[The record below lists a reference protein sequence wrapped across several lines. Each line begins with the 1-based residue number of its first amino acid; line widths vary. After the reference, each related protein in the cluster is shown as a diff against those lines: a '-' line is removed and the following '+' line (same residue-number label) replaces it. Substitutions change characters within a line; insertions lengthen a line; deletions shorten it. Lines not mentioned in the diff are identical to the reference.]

1 MRHWDARS
9 RLSLL
14 AMVFAGLV
22 FSAPC
27 GAAEGSPTAT
37 GEASQNTDG
46 RVIAYYFHGNFRC
59 ITCRTI
65 EAYSEEAITKG
76 FADELASGRLAWR
89 VINIDEPENKHFV
102 REFELVTKSLVLV
115 EYRDGK
121 VTRRENLKQIWQLV
135 RDKESFLDYVRTSTR
150 NFLGKG

>member
-1 MRHWDARS
+1 MRDWVACF

-14 AMVFAGLV
+14 VVVIAGLV

-27 GAAEGSPTAT
+27 GAAESSPTTT
-37 GEASQNTDG
+37 GEASQKADG

-76 FADELASGRLAWR
+76 FPDELASGRLAWR
-89 VINIDEPENKHFV
+89 VVNMDEPENKHFV
-102 REFELVTKSLVLV
+102 RDFELVTRSLVLV
-115 EYRDGK
+115 EYRNGK
-121 VTRRENLKQIWQLV
+121 VTRHENLKQIWQLV
-135 RDKESFLDYVRTSTR
+135 RDKESFVNYVRTFTR
-150 NFLGKG
+150 EFLGGG